1 MTPSLLCLYKIIVD
15 YGVIFHRQNHKD
27 YSLEK
32 NYFGVTLIAEKVTL
46 EKVKTKYLDFYIR
59 RLTTLQARMGGI

>member
-1 MTPSLLCLYKIIVD
+1 MD

-46 EKVKTKYLDFYIR
+46 EKVKTKYLDFFYIR
-59 RLTTLQARMGGI
+59 RGLTTLQARKERVKAWMEFGADN